1 MSAGKHMSMPLALW
15 IAGRYLLA
23 RQGYASV
30 INWVSLVGLTLG
42 VMVLTVVLCVLNGFD
57 RVITSQVLDAV
68 PHAVVAAPAPA
79 SGLIAA
85 LGEDAPAI
93 SRYFEGEAMLVR
105 EGVVDFVALAGVDL
119 AGARQLPRLLP
130 ATARDGLFA
139 TAGGIALG
147 ERLAAARGLA
157 VGDAVVLVVATPS
170 AAATEMGG
178 AAVSV
183 QPRLERFR
191 LAGTFA
197 AGAEPGVSLAMV
209 RHEDLAQR
217 DLLAAGVDGWRLHFA
232 DPAAVPNLAPKIRA
246 ALGDAE
252 VRFWMDEYGALFR
265 AVKIE
270 KAIMFALLGL
280 IVAIAAFNIVSGQ
293 AMLVND
299 KRGDVAMLATLG
311 ASRRLLLAVF
321 ILQGLA
327 VAFAG
332 VAAGLGSGILVA
344 LNAGKL
350 LAAVEGWLGA
360 SFVPGGGSALP
371 SVVLPGDLLA
381 IAGLALGL
389 CAVAVTWPAL
399 KAARENP
406 AEALH
411 TA

>member
-1 MSAGKHMSMPLALW
+1 MSAGKHTRLPLAFW

-68 PHAVVAAPAPA
+68 PHAMVAAPAPA
-79 SGLIAA
+79 PSLIAA

-105 EGVVDFVALAGVDL
+105 QGVVDFVAVAGVDL
-119 AGARQLPRLLP
+119 AGARQLPGLLP
-130 ATARDGLFA
+130 AAARDGLFA
-139 TAGGIALG
+139 AAGGIVLG

-157 VGDAVVLVVATPS
+157 VGDSVVLVVAMPS
-170 AAATEMGG
+170 AAAADAGG
-178 AAVSV
+178 AVGV

-209 RHEDLAQR
+209 RHEDLAR
-217 DLLAAGVDGWRLHFA
+217 RGLLAAGVDGWRLHFA
-232 DPAAVPNLAPKIRA
+232 DPGAVPNLAPKIRA

-321 ILQGLA
+321 ILQGFA

-399 KAARENP
+399 KAARESP

-411 TA
+411 AA

>member
-1 MSAGKHMSMPLALW
+1 MSAGRHTSVPLAFW

-57 RVITSQVLDAV
+57 RMITSQVLDAV

-79 SGLIAA
+79 PGLAAA
-85 LGEDAPAI
+85 LGEEAPAI

-119 AGARQLPRLLP
+119 AGARQLSRLLP
-130 ATARDGLFA
+130 VAARDSLFA
-139 TAGGIALG
+139 AAGGIVLG
-147 ERLAAARGLA
+147 ERLAAARGVA
-157 VGDAVVLVVATPS
+157 VGDSVVVVVATPS
-170 AAATEMGG
+170 AATTEAGG
-178 AAVSV
+178 AVGV

-197 AGAEPGVSLAMV
+197 VGTEPDVSLAMV

-217 DLLAAGVDGWRLHFA
+217 GLLSAGLDGWRLHFA
-232 DPAAVPNLAPKIRA
+232 DPGAAPTHAPKIRA

-321 ILQGLA
+321 ILQGFA

-332 VAAGLGSGILVA
+332 VAAGLGSGIVVA

-411 TA
+411 AA